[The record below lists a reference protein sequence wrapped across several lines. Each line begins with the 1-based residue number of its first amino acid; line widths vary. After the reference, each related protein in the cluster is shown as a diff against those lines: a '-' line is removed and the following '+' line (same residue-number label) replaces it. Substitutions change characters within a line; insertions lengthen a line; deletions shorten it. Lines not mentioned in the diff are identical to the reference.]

1 MRTNPG
7 SIKPVSFSTPLFG
20 LDGYVPRNRVWFWK
34 FGFPATKLP
43 LSIPPAR
50 GFDAPINGNRFSSI
64 GWVMVGRAKGRRF
77 RDSQG
82 WINSQDRKTILT
94 ESLVKGAMP
103 HYLFSL
109 SKAKTFLASIE
120 FQKYRSR
127 FVIWRFLVVETVAAD
142 CKD

>member
-1 MRTNPG
+1 MVLKVR
-7 SIKPVSFSTPLFG
+7 F
-20 LDGYVPRNRVWFWK
+20 PRNQTSFK
-34 FGFPATKLP
+34 Y
-43 LSIPPAR
+43 PPAR

-82 WINSQDRKTILT
+82 WIYSQDRKKILT

-120 FQKYRSR
+120 FQK
-127 FVIWRFLVVETVAAD
+127 
-142 CKD
+142 